1 MYQDVSEC
9 IIDCGA
15 GVAQTVEK
23 DAAPLD
29 VEEET

>member
-1 MYQDVSEC
+1 MYQDTSGC